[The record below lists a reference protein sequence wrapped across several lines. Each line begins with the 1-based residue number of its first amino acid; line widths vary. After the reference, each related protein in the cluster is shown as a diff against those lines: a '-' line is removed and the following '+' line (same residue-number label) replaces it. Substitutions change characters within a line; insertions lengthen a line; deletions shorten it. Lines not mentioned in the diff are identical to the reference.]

1 MGFFDFMGTFFF
13 ISLGITFVLILL
25 LAYHFK
31 QRLSESEQKS
41 DKMFEIINTIVK
53 EMGNMKRAI
62 AQCSASLNDTC
73 AAVDYTMPYIK
84 KEKEYD
90 DDADNDDDDD
100 VDDNNDDGNDDNHD
114 NHGSSKLYSSLNM
127 YDHGNAVFIE
137 LGNTNRGD
145 VDGDVHD
152 HEHEEDSED
161 KDDSVEI
168 VEHEPEVKVV
178 NVDLT
183 YDSDDI
189 ATDGEDSSNYEL
201 DDIEDVKE
209 ESNHVPELHT
219 SIGEELI
226 HVNKLDEVMPP
237 LADEPSSSS
246 EEEKLSYH
254 KMNLT
259 QLRAYAVSKGLLS
272 DSSKMKKADLI
283 KLLESNDENE

>member
-62 AQCSASLNDTC
+62 LQCSANATESS
-73 AAVDYTMPYIK
+73 VPEEYTMPYIK
-84 KEKEYD
+84 KEREYD
-90 DDADNDDDDD
+90 SDEGSEDDAN
-100 VDDNNDDGNDDNHD
+100 NNDYTEDHD
-114 NHGSSKLYSSLNM
+114 VNAMNEHSSLQYTNM
-127 YDHGNAVFIE
+127 YDPNNRVFIE
-137 LGNTNRGD
+137 LGNTN
-145 VDGDVHD
+145 H
-152 HEHEEDSED
+152 EDSREESND
-161 KDDSVEI
+161 QDDSVEI

-183 YDSDDI
+183 YDSHDI
-189 ATDGEDSSNYEL
+189 ATDEEESSSDFEL
-201 DDIEDVKE
+201 DDIEDTGA
-209 ESNHVPELHT
+209 ELHT
-219 SIGEELI
+219 AIGEELI

-237 LADEPSSSS
+237 MEDDEVSSS

-259 QLRAYAVSKGLLS
+259 QLRAYAVNRGLLS

-283 KLLESNDENE
+283 KLLESNDDN

>member
-62 AQCSASLNDTC
+62 SQCSASLNDTC
-73 AAVDYTMPYIK
+73 VSENYTMPYIK

-90 DDADNDDDDD
+90 SDDEDEDEDDR
-100 VDDNNDDGNDDNHD
+100 NHD
-114 NHGSSKLYSSLNM
+114 NTDHDNVDHDNVDHNNADVSKLYSSLNM
-127 YDHGNAVFIE
+127 YDHDNAVFIE
-137 LGNTNRGD
+137 LGHPTGD
-145 VDGDVHD
+145 NNLNDD
-152 HEHEEDSED
+152 ESED

-183 YDSDDI
+183 YDSHDI
-189 ATDGEDSSNYEL
+189 VTDEEDPVSDFEL
-201 DDIEDVKE
+201 DDIEDSR
-209 ESNHVPELHT
+209 ESTDVPELH
-219 SIGEELI
+219 SVIGEEVI
-226 HVNKLDEVMPP
+226 HVNKLDEVMTPVVE
-237 LADEPSSSS
+237 DHDSSS

-259 QLRAYAVSKGLLS
+259 QLRAYAVNKGILS

-283 KLLESNDENE
+283 KLLESNDEN